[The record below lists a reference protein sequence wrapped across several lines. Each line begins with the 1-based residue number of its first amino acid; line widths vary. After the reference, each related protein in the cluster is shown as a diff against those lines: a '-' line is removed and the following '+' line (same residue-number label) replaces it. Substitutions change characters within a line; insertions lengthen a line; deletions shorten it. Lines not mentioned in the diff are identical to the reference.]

1 VITREHCVL
10 VIEDDARYRE
20 LLELNLRRRGH
31 RVLLAPDGLTG
42 LNLLERDTVDLIILD
57 LMLPDLDGYQLCQRV
72 REYSAVPIIILSAKA
87 EEGHKVRGLHLGA
100 DDYVTKPFGAAELV
114 ARIEAVLRRNR
125 YVPEV
130 IAPRYA
136 NGDLEVDLGG
146 HRVTVGGKEVHLTP
160 HEYKLLYHLA
170 RNPGRIMVQDELLR
184 RVWGVGYESQA
195 ELLHTTVRR
204 LRRKIEADPSS
215 PRHLL
220 TRRGIGYLLA
230 QPETSES

>member
-1 VITREHCVL
+1 MIPREYCVL

-20 LLELNLRRRGH
+20 LLEMNLKRRGH

-42 LNLLERDTVDLIILD
+42 LNLLERDTVDLVILD
-57 LMLPDLDGYQLCQRV
+57 LMLPDIDGYQLCQRV
-72 REYSAVPIIILSAKA
+72 RSYSAVPIIILSAKA

-125 YVPEV
+125 HVPEV
-130 IAPRYA
+130 IAPRYSSE
-136 NGDLEVDLGG
+136 DLVIEFGE
-146 HRVTVGGKEVHLTP
+146 HRVAVGGQEVHLTP
-160 HEYKLLYHLA
+160 QEYKLLYHLA
-170 RNPGRIMVQDELLR
+170 RNPGRVLVQDELLR

-204 LRRKIEADPSS
+204 LRRKIEADPSN

-230 QPETSES
+230 TPTPR